1 MKTIRTIHLAL
12 FVALLAG
19 TASLAHADDQGSAYV
34 SAGAEYSS
42 GKYGLDRTTTIWDVP
57 LSVGYRGSRWS
68 VGVTLP
74 YLHVSG
80 PGNVIPGVGV
90 VVNTNPQMRGHG
102 RGGSGGG
109 TATVITTPTTYAS
122 GSASGIGD
130 AVAQATLHAI
140 QDKDAGFAL
149 DLTGRIKFGTASADK
164 GLGTGKNDYGA
175 AVDLYKTLGPA
186 WMVFGGV
193 AYTQLGSSTYL
204 RLNNVWSASAG
215 ASYAIDR
222 SNSAG
227 LELFYQQKAADTAY
241 TRREATLYYN
251 HKFSQ
256 AWALRCYVLGGFA
269 DGSPDYGA
277 GLSVRYSY

>member
-1 MKTIRTIHLAL
+1 
-12 FVALLAG
+12 
-19 TASLAHADDQGSAYV
+19 
-34 SAGAEYSS
+34 
-42 GKYGLDRTTTIWDVP
+42 
-57 LSVGYRGSRWS
+57 

-90 VVNTNPQMRGHG
+90 VVNTNPRVRGHG
-102 RGGSGGG
+102 RGGNG
-109 TATVITTPTTYAS
+109 TTVITTPTTYSS
-122 GSASGIGD
+122 GSASGMGD
-130 AVAQATLHAI
+130 AVAQATFHAI
-140 QDKDAGFAL
+140 QNKDAGFAL

-186 WMVFGGV
+186 WMAFGGV
-193 AYTQLGSSTYL
+193 AYTRLGSSNYI
-204 RLNNVWSASAG
+204 RLNNVWSANAG
-215 ASYAIDR
+215 VNYAFDR

-227 LELFYQQKAADTAY
+227 LELFYQQRPADTAY

-256 AWALRCYVLGGFA
+256 AWALRSYVLGGFS
-269 DGSPDYGA
+269 DGSPDFGA
-277 GLSVRYSY
+277 GMSVRYSY